1 MLEVRHGIFVLALEM
16 NEVEIGLNL
25 SADVAD
31 DKAYC
36 ILNLDVFLELGN
48 CKLVDNYACVVWM
61 LMAWGGGLPQI
72 SFDVLAAVEIFAD
85 VAPDILFYYKTTTWM
100 SWNPTSNI
108 KHKLI

>member
-48 CKLVDNYACVVWM
+48 CKLVDNYACVV
-61 LMAWGGGLPQI
+61 
-72 SFDVLAAVEIFAD
+72 
-85 VAPDILFYYKTTTWM
+85 
-100 SWNPTSNI
+100 
-108 KHKLI
+108 